1 MDGIYSAAREIDEKT
16 LFKEAVSILH
26 QNTERSWREFAE
38 DESSAPAVW
47 CADAIA
53 LSATRVRVLRV
64 DQPKAKRSWTTGSL
78 ARSLARCWRYR
89 RRVWQS
95 LGTIGLDG
103 RKFMPP
109 ATSQAPAM
117 RIADSCCRCRHPIKL
132 LRSKTFSATRITTE
146 RRGSG
151 TVANS
156 LNFGWAIS
164 ASVLGQQPS

>member
-16 LFKEAVSILH
+16 LFKEAVSTCTKHRAFLAGIRGRRIKRARRL
-26 QNTERSWREFAE
+26 
-38 DESSAPAVW
+38 V
-47 CADAIA
+47 ADAIA

-103 RKFMPP
+103 RKLMPP

-151 TVANS
+151 NRRQ
-156 LNFGWAIS
+156 LPQLWLGNFGQRSWTA
-164 ASVLGQQPS
+164 A